1 MLWYTHMAIGAAAGI
16 MAAPMAGSNTAI
28 AIIVSGAA
36 ALLPDIDAPRSAI
49 GKKRP
54 IVSKTI
60 NLFFGHRGVM
70 HSLAG
75 CAAVSL
81 LFKAVLPTSACYIN
95 RYIIVGYVSH
105 LIADMLTPAGVP
117 LLWPIKKRLRIPFI
131 RTGSFAEKMLFA
143 VIAIFILAKIEQ
155 MFAF

>member
-1 MLWYTHMAIGAAAGI
+1 MVIGAAAGI
-16 MAAPMAGSNTAI
+16 MAAPMSGSDAAI
-28 AIIVSGAA
+28 AVVVTGAA
-36 ALLPDIDAPRSAI
+36 ALLPDIDTPRSAV

-81 LFKAVLPTSACYIN
+81 LFKAMLPASLFHISSYIA
-95 RYIIVGYVSH
+95 VGYISH
-105 LIADMLTPAGVP
+105 LLADMLTPAGIP
-117 LLWPIKKRLRIPFI
+117 LLWPLSKRFGFPLV
-131 RTGSFAEKMLFA
+131 RTGSLTEKILFIVA
-143 VIAIFILAKIEQ
+143 ILAIFKRLI
-155 MFAF
+155 